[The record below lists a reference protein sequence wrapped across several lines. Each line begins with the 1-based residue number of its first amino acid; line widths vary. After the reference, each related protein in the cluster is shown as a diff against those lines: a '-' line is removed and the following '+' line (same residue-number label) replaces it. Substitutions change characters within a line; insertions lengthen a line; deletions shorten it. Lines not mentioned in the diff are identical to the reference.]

1 MTEISRGR
9 QWHQETRGGEKE
21 QNKTLNKKKVEEAE
35 EEQGKE
41 GKQLQEKEEEKGR
54 SRKVIILSINHSC

>member
-1 MTEISRGR
+1 MASGDKRWG
-9 QWHQETRGGEKE
+9 QKE

-41 GKQLQEKEEEKGR
+41 GKQLQEKDEEKGR
-54 SRKVIILSINHSC
+54 SRKVIILPINHTC